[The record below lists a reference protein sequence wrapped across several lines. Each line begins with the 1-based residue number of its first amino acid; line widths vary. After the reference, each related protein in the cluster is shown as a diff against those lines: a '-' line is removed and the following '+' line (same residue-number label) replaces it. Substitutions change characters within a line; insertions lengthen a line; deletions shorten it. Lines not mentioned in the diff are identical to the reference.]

1 MNPLTQIKNTQKA
14 TLSEVRQGLSESASW
29 HAKFKHSA
37 YIFAGGLSSDLTE
50 GDVLAVFSQYG
61 EIVDVNLVRHE
72 DTGKSKGFAFICYED
87 QRSTVLAV
95 DNLNG
100 ARVLGRTIGVEHV
113 EDAIRLKDEEA
124 AKRKDWRCGCGAENF
139 KFGTTATSAA
149 VHARWRRRRLLGRP
163 WRQERTTGP
172 ETQEAGAH
180 VERAEA
186 WEGAAFNAV
195 TAVDEDDAMLR
206 GAQGPKGGGHGTR
219 EAAAEGLPLP
229 SKALKEAKTEA
240 KRAKK
245 EAKKAK
251 KEAKKAK
258 KEHKKRKREGSRDE
272 DGLGES
278 SSSEEEE
285 GMIK

>member
-100 ARVLGRTIGVEHV
+100 ARVLGRTIRVEHV
-113 EDAIRLKDEEA
+113 EDYRLKDEEA

-139 KFGTTATSAA
+139 KFRDNCHKCGGPRPVEEEEAA
-149 VHARWRRRRLLGRP
+149 GEAVAPREDERP
-163 WRQERTTGP
+163 RDAED
-172 ETQEAGAH
+172 GAPA
-180 VERAEA
+180 ERAEA

-206 GAQGPKGGGHGTR
+206 ELKARKEAAMAR
-219 EAAAEGLPLP
+219 ARAAAEGLPLP